1 VKRRLGCLSTSGIVA
16 ALSTLVVLVA
26 AMLIVGGRPFS
37 PGPLN
42 AQAGDTP
49 LGGVRSHAETGGHC
63 SACHIAFWSAGSMAG
78 RCLACHDEIGLQ
90 LQDPESLHGALTGG
104 GKLYSCRDCHSEHLG
119 SAASLT
125 IVDPQTFPHDATGY
139 ALEAHRQLPDDRAFS
154 CADCHGSDPTRFDPA
169 VCADCHGDL
178 DSVYLQAHRE
188 AFGSGCLGCHDGLDT
203 YGQGFDHGQTPFPLE
218 GRHAHVACAECHLG
232 ARSSADLQAT
242 SRECSD
248 CHLTDDA
255 HDGEF
260 GQDCA
265 GCHTPEA
272 WELAIFDHNQTAFTL
287 TGRHQGLDCRDCHV
301 ENVYRGTP
309 QDCYSCHQGDDA
321 HDGQL
326 GQQCAGCHTPEG
338 WERATFDH
346 NQAAFVLTGRH
357 QGLDCRDCHVESIYR
372 GTPQACISCHR
383 GDDAHEGQ
391 FGHDCAACHNA
402 EGWDEVT
409 FDHSLAAFALTGAHL
424 DVDCLQCHIGGSF
437 RGTPAACADCHD
449 EPFYHVGL
457 LGIACADCHT
467 TAAWEPARFDRAH
480 SFPVNHGEGS
490 PGACKTCHP
499 SQLAG
504 YTCYGCHEHDPAEIG
519 EEHRDEGITDFQDC
533 VRCHPTGQDEG
544 GED

>member
-1 VKRRLGCLSTSGIVA
+1 MIRRLGCLSTSGIVA

-26 AMLIVGGRPFS
+26 AMLIVGGRLFS
-37 PGPLN
+37 PGLLN

-63 SACHIAFWSAGSMAG
+63 SACHIAFWSAGSMAD

-90 LQDPESLHGALTGG
+90 LQDPESLHGALMGG
-104 GKLYSCRDCHSEHLG
+104 GKQYSCRDCHSEHLG

-139 ALEAHRQLPDDRAFS
+139 ALVGHQRLPNGRAFA
-154 CADCHGSDPTRFDPA
+154 CASCHGEQLARFDPRL
-169 VCADCHGDL
+169 CTDCHREL
-178 DSVYLQAHRE
+178 DAAYVQVHLD
-188 AFGSGCLGCHDGLDT
+188 AFGSGCLNCHDGLDT

-265 GCHTPEA
+265 GCHTPE
-272 WELAIFDHNQTAFTL
+272 
-287 TGRHQGLDCRDCHV
+287 
-301 ENVYRGTP
+301 
-309 QDCYSCHQGDDA
+309 
-321 HDGQL
+321 
-326 GQQCAGCHTPEG
+326 G
-338 WERATFDH
+338 WEQATFDH

-372 GTPQACISCHR
+372 GTPQACVSCHR

-519 EEHRDEGITDFQDC
+519 QKHREEGITDFLDC
-533 VRCHPTGQDEG
+533 VRCHPTGHKEG